1 MLERKPSWTIEHG
14 SLWALAVGERLPP
27 LRQAR
32 VAAEFVEIRGDR
44 LDALA
49 AAMGVPSTAL
59 IRQRMQSG
67 RRCFGLEVAGQIA
80 AYGWVTR
87 GPEHVGELERE
98 FRLRDAEAYIW
109 DCATLPAW
117 RGRRCYTALLS
128 QLIRQLRREGVRC
141 IWIGASRQ
149 NRDSIMGFVNAGF
162 DLAVDLT
169 YVRIYRMTAMW
180 IYPPIAPRRPI
191 IAAAY
196 RILLGA
202 RERRL
207 GRLILGYQR

>member
-1 MLERKPSWTIEHG
+1 MDNRPPWTIEHG
-14 SLWALAVGERLPP
+14 SLWAIEVGERPPP

-44 LDALA
+44 MGALA
-49 AAMGVPSTAL
+49 AAIDLPSTEPIERRL
-59 IRQRMQSG
+59 QGG

-98 FRLRDAEAYIW
+98 FRLHDDESYIW

-117 RGRRCYTALLS
+117 RGQRCYTALLS
-128 QLIRQLRREGVRC
+128 QLIRQMSREGVRR

-149 NRDSIMGFVNAGF
+149 NRASIMGFVNAGF
-162 DLAVDLT
+162 DLVVDLT
-169 YVRIYRMTAMW
+169 YFRIYRLTAMW
-180 IYPPIAPRRPI
+180 IYPPIAPRRPLV
-191 IAAAY
+191 AAAY
-196 RILLGA
+196 RILIED

-207 GRLILGYQR
+207 GPLILGYRR